1 MSFFNRTLASLGVGS
16 ARVDVRLE
24 KNSYEVGEEVRGV
37 AHIEGGK
44 VDQQIDHIYMY
55 VKTQYT
61 KESNDKKVRVAG
73 VVGKFRVSEPFFLK
87 AGEKRDIRFSFLL
100 PCETPI
106 TQGRTPVW
114 IETGLD
120 IPSAVD
126 PKDNDGIEVVPN
138 PLQKAV
144 LDAVA
149 ELGFRLRKIDC
160 EHSYLRSG
168 HPFVQEFEFVP
179 ASGPFKGYLDE
190 LELVFTVVD
199 SDQAEVFLQID
210 KRARGLL
217 GVLEESAGR
226 DERYARFTIRDQDV
240 KKGALAGQIQSII
253 RHHLN

>member
-1 MSFFNRTLASLGVGS
+1 MSLFNRTLASLGVGS
-16 ARVDVRLE
+16 ARVDARLE
-24 KNSYEVGEEVRGV
+24 KSSFEPGEEVRGV
-37 AHIEGGK
+37 VHIEGGK

-61 KESNDKKVRVAG
+61 KESNDKKVRVTG

-87 AGEKRDIRFSFLL
+87 AGEKRDIPFSFLL
-100 PCETPI
+100 PCETPV

-126 PKDNDGIEVVPN
+126 PKDTDGIEVIPN

-168 HPFVQEFEFVP
+168 HPFAQEFEFVP

-190 LELVFTVVD
+190 LEVVFAAVD
-199 SDQAEVFLQID
+199 PDQTEVFMQID
-210 KRARGLL
+210 KKARGLF

-226 DERYARFTIRDQDV
+226 DERYARFTVKAEDV
-240 KKGALAGQIQSII
+240 KKGVLAGRIQSII